1 MTGFDGNKITGIIG
15 SRTQNNSLTFCTS
28 ISANL
33 YENAKNYVAS
43 LFGTYTFA
51 PALA

>member
-1 MTGFDGNKITGIIG
+1 MTGFDGNQNIMIIG
-15 SRTQNNSLTFCTS
+15 HPY

-43 LFGTYTFA
+43 LFGGYRLA
-51 PALA
+51 PVYA